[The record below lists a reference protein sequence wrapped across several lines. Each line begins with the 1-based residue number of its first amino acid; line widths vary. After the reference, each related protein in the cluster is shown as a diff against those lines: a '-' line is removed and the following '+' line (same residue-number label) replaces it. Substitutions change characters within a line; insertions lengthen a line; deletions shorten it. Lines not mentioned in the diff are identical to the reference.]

1 MATPLRCL
9 AKTLLLGGMLLTLS
23 AALAA
28 AQSASAPAT
37 VLLQARVN
45 ESVGIAWTI
54 SPVPQ
59 PLLNPQMRADVVAV
73 ESLWQIER
81 GRSVSAECWV
91 DQDRGAPAELVALH
105 AAKDADK
112 QMIWSFASRATS
124 RLVPVER
131 LLPEQRSSHQVHG
144 FLVVSKEQTKSPNPD
159 PRLVR
164 LRVTV
169 F

>member
-1 MATPLRCL
+1 MGTSRCWL
-9 AKTLLLGGMLLTLS
+9 TKALLLAGVLLPLS
-23 AALAA
+23 AAAAA

-37 VLLQARVN
+37 VLLQARVH
-45 ESVGIAWTI
+45 ESVGIAWTT
-54 SPVPQ
+54 SPAAQ
-59 PLLNPQMRADVVAV
+59 PLLDPQVRADVVAV
-73 ESLWQIER
+73 ESLWQLER

-91 DQDRGAPAELVALH
+91 DQERGAAAELVALH
-105 AAKDADK
+105 PAKEANA
-112 QMIWSFASRATS
+112 QMIWSFAPRATS

-144 FLVVSKEQTKSPNPD
+144 FLVVGEERAERPNPD